1 MDIMDNVSVR
11 KSPKFNRLLFGDDN
25 VLVLS
30 NKHMQVHM
38 DVYPLLEEALSMFTP
53 TKETIQKPVIT
64 FDRIIGSTI
73 CVETTPEDEI
83 VYAKRKG
90 RKWKSRMVKNRT
102 PTPSNKLTFVVKRC
116 KNNIYRLLTAYVGGQ
131 SEREPDDTNI
141 RTDEEYERC
150 VEFWSNHALIYIEE
164 DIAR

>member
-1 MDIMDNVSVR
+1 MDNKGIN
-11 KSPKFNRLLFGDDN
+11 KSPKFSRLLFGDDN

-30 NKHMQVHM
+30 KKHMQVHV
-38 DVYPLLEEALSMFTP
+38 DVYPLLEEAFSMFTP
-53 TKETIQKPVIT
+53 TKDIIQKTVIT
-64 FDRIIGSTI
+64 FDRIIGATI
-73 CVETTPEDEI
+73 CVKTTTEDEI
-83 VYAKRKG
+83 VYATRKG

-102 PTPSNKLTFVVKRC
+102 PTPSSEMTIVVKRC

-141 RTDEEYERC
+141 RSDEEYDRC
-150 VEFWSNHALIYIEE
+150 VEFWNHHALLYIEQ